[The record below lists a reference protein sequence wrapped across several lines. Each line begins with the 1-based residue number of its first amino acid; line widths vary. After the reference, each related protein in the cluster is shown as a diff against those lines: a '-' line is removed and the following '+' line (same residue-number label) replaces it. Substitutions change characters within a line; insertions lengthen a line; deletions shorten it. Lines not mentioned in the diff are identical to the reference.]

1 MIKKAAH
8 PASVSNYPDC
18 TRELCSFRQVGL
30 DGIYC
35 DEHFHELEQNIL
47 MDADAEL
54 TADAA
59 RFSRVRAVF
68 AGMCR
73 VSQAGQQRV
82 LEAEA
87 HFM

>member
-1 MIKKAAH
+1 M
-8 PASVSNYPDC
+8 
-18 TRELCSFRQVGL
+18 

-59 RFSRVRAVF
+59 RFSRVGAVA
-68 AGMCR
+68 AGTSYASSGSPR
-73 VSQAGQQRV
+73 RKHGHR
-82 LEAEA
+82 E
-87 HFM
+87 